1 MTLQRIPPGKSNFC
15 EVSVVCGL
23 CVCVCVYVVGLC
35 GVGEV
40 CPGEEWGK
48 VSLW

>member
-1 MTLQRIPPGKSNFC
+1 MWPL
-15 EVSVVCGL
+15 
-23 CVCVCVYVVGLC
+23 CVCVYVVGLC

-40 CPGEEWGK
+40 CPGEGWGK